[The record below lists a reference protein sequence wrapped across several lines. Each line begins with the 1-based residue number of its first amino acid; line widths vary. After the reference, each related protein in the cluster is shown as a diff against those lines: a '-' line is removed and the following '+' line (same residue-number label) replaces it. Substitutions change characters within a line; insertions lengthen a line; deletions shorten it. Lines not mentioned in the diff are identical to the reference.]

1 MNEKKNSQPIL
12 KRMTP
17 GLILGFL
24 VLLGL
29 ALMGDLRQVGQAMR
43 TFDWRVYPA
52 ALGLTLFNYTLR
64 FVKWHY
70 YLHVIGIHHIAW
82 VESLRMFVGGFPLA
96 ITPGKVGEVLKGVW
110 INQRSGLPVARGVS
124 VVVAERI
131 SDGLAVMAL
140 SVLGVVAYPQ
150 YWPAFV
156 VILIGL
162 LAVLILAQVRPA
174 AMWALGVG
182 ERLPLVKRFIG
193 TVREFYE
200 GSYMLFQPAPTAVA
214 VGLGTISWLGEGVG
228 FYFILLG
235 LGLEPSWQL
244 LSLAVFILAFSTVV
258 GAVSA
263 LPGGMGAAEVS
274 IAGMLTLL
282 GGLEPAQAT
291 TATVL
296 IRLAT
301 LWFGILL
308 GLGMWAVSPQL
319 IGLRSAYDPSA
330 QD

>member
-1 MNEKKNSQPIL
+1 MNEKKISQPIL
-12 KRMTP
+12 QRMTP

-52 ALGLTLFNYTLR
+52 VLGLTLFNYTLR

-70 YLHVIGIHHIAW
+70 YLHVIGIHHITW

-124 VVVAERI
+124 VVAAERI

-150 YWPAFV
+150 YWPAFL
-156 VILIGL
+156 VILVGL
-162 LAVLILAQVRPA
+162 LAVLVLAQVRPA

-193 TVREFYE
+193 AVREFYE
-200 GSYMLFQPAPTAVA
+200 GSYMLFQPAPTAAA

-228 FYFILLG
+228 FYFILTG

-308 GLGMWAVSPQL
+308 GLGVWAVSPQL

>member
-1 MNEKKNSQPIL
+1 
-12 KRMTP
+12 
-17 GLILGFL
+17 
-24 VLLGL
+24 
-29 ALMGDLRQVGQAMR
+29 
-43 TFDWRVYPA
+43 
-52 ALGLTLFNYTLR
+52 
-64 FVKWHY
+64 
-70 YLHVIGIHHIAW
+70 
-82 VESLRMFVGGFPLA
+82 
-96 ITPGKVGEVLKGVW
+96 
-110 INQRSGLPVARGVS
+110 
-124 VVVAERI
+124 
-131 SDGLAVMAL
+131 
-140 SVLGVVAYPQ
+140 
-150 YWPAFV
+150 
-156 VILIGL
+156 
-162 LAVLILAQVRPA
+162 
-174 AMWALGVG
+174 VG
-182 ERLPLVKRFIG
+182 ERLPVIKRFIG

-319 IGLRSAYDPSA
+319 IGLRSVYDPSA